1 MSSKTSLNAMS
12 GVSFDMNEN
21 QNPEAEQDR
30 KNRRFAVSANRG
42 AASHRVRY
50 VETGWGGRGY
60 GRVHFCQAVPDL
72 EHAGGIKAT
81 QVPGHSDTS
90 ECSGSEAQ
98 KADADSAP

>member
-42 AASHRVRY
+42 SASHRVRY
-50 VETGWGGRGY
+50 VETGGAA
-60 GRVHFCQAVPDL
+60 VDTEECTFCQAVPDL
-72 EHAGGIKAT
+72 DHAGGIRAT
-81 QVPGHSDTS
+81 QVPGRSDTS
-90 ECSGSEAQ
+90 ECAGNGAQ
-98 KADADSAP
+98 TGAADSAQ

>member
-1 MSSKTSLNAMS
+1 MS

-50 VETGWGGRGY
+50 VETGGAA
-60 GRVHFCQAVPDL
+60 VDTEECTFCQTVPDL
-72 EHAGGIKAT
+72 GHAGGIRAT
-81 QVPGHSDTS
+81 QVPGRSDTS
-90 ECSGSEAQ
+90 ECSGNEAQ
-98 KADADSAP
+98 KGDADSAP